1 MRSPSVGSKQVE
13 LLKEEICSTKM
24 NKESREILLAL
35 LDSVRSP
42 GIKKIIAVT
51 STPSKEVRV
60 RSLKLSDESDSEGV
74 SIEIIRPL
82 GTDMIQITSKL
93 DLNALYNKFRAM
105 PAAENYAVHIC
116 RAAPRRERL
125 ISQECLVL

>member
-13 LLKEEICSTKM
+13 LLKEEISSTKM
-24 NKESREILLAL
+24 NKESREILLSL
-35 LDSVRSP
+35 LASVRSP
-42 GIKKIIAVT
+42 GIKKIIAVI

-60 RSLKLSDESDSEGV
+60 RSLKLSGSDSEGV

-82 GTDMIQITSKL
+82 GTDMIQITSNL

-116 RAAPRRERL
+116 RAAPREERL
-125 ISQECLVL
+125 IPQEYLIL